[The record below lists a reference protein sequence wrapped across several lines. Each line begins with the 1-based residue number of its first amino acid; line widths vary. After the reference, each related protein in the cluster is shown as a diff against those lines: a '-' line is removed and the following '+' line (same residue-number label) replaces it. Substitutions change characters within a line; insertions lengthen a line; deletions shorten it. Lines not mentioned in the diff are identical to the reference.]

1 MKLKIFSSSFARK
14 SFSNSAKQRIET
26 INTKL
31 PRIRENRTF
40 INRAIYIINEKKKK
54 KKDYLEHNWLPGI
67 ERCLRRNWREKQ
79 DGLHPSVRERE
90 KKKRRGKEKKSG
102 KIGSLELSRGNQI
115 FEEQK
120 REKGELA
127 CSLLFGWKIV
137 IVHGKS
143 VRFSGQSGG

>member
-1 MKLKIFSSSFARK
+1 MPPSKLEGETGWIASFRK
-14 SFSNSAKQRIET
+14 
-26 INTKL
+26 
-31 PRIRENRTF
+31 
-40 INRAIYIINEKKKK
+40 
-54 KKDYLEHNWLPGI
+54 
-67 ERCLRRNWREKQ
+67 
-79 DGLHPSVRERE
+79 RERE
-90 KKKRRGKEKKSG
+90 RKKRRGKEKKSG

>member
-54 KKDYLEHNWLPGI
+54 KKRIISSIIDYRGSKDASVEIGGRNRMDCILP
-67 ERCLRRNWREKQ
+67 
-79 DGLHPSVRERE
+79 
-90 KKKRRGKEKKSG
+90 
-102 KIGSLELSRGNQI
+102 
-115 FEEQK
+115 
-120 REKGELA
+120 
-127 CSLLFGWKIV
+127 
-137 IVHGKS
+137 
-143 VRFSGQSGG
+143 